1 MKTQNQSRLLFYTSL
16 SLLSVCLLVGF
27 IMAGQWI
34 WVALAIFVSAGW
46 YYVRRHKDQTLSDL
60 LLVVSI
66 GTAAAVKLAG
76 GPGLLAIL
84 SAGLAL
90 AVWDLRCLDEALDG
104 KGISRQTRLFETNHL
119 KSLGLAVGTG
129 LATAAVGR
137 LARLQ
142 IPFVLIFILTAA
154 TAYGLNRILSILEKK
169 R

>member
-76 GPGLLAIL
+76 GTGLLAIL

-119 KSLGLAVGTG
+119 KSWVWPWEQVGYCRSRAVGKM
-129 LATAAVGR
+129 
-137 LARLQ
+137 Q